1 MEASTENPKLTL
13 PRWTSALPPRK
24 LTAGG
29 PQHDGPFKNGNSWY
43 LYQISGVYH
52 FSPFL
57 IPPRLH
63 MPTDSNLRRTR
74 RLDRSETRS
83 TRGRM
88 DREKTRGEAIEATK
102 CPM

>member
-1 MEASTENPKLTL
+1 MK
-13 PRWTSALPPRK
+13 TSMIPATIFL
-24 LTAGG
+24 
-29 PQHDGPFKNGNSWY
+29 
-43 LYQISGVYH
+43 
-52 FSPFL
+52 PFL
-57 IPPRLH
+57 IPPSSACQRI
-63 MPTDSNLRRTR
+63 PTFATR